1 MDKNIFLD
9 VRDARIVSC
18 FCQLMK
24 QDVLVVAPFLE
35 QSQEINSKVQLVF

>member
-9 VRDARIVSC
+9 VRDARIVIC
-18 FCQLMK
+18 LCQLVK
-24 QDVLVVAPFLE
+24 QDVRVVVPFLE

>member
-9 VRDARIVSC
+9 ARDARIASC
-18 FCQLMK
+18 LYQLMK
-24 QDVLVVAPFLE
+24 QDVLVVALFSE